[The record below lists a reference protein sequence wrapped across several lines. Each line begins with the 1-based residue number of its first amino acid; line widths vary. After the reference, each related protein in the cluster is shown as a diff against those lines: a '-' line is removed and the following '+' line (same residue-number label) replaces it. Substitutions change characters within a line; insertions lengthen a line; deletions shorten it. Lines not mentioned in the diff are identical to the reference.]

1 MYGGILWAMRTA
13 QKELEELNKL
23 ILWLQRNRPL
33 GWQRK
38 VRGLVARCHQLHGII
53 SRGPR
58 KER

>member
-1 MYGGILWAMRTA
+1 MRTA

-38 VRGLVARCHQLHGII
+38 VRGLVARCHQLHAII